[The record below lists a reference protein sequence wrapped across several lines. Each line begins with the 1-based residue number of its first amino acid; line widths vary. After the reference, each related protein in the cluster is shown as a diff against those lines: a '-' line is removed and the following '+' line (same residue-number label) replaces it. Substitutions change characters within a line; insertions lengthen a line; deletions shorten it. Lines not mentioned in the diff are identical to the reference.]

1 MSASF
6 LRFLRSG
13 PPPPNVVLLPDAVFF
28 TRAVPIA
35 AGATPAESTA
45 QIELALETTA
55 PFPLAQLYYGYY
67 WTPGSERALIF
78 AAYRRRFTTDQTA
91 EWQGAQLVLP
101 RFATVLG
108 ASVQP
113 ATSVILN
120 AAEGLTGISWDASPV
135 PARVLFR
142 PVPADASQEDRSRV
156 REELLALLG
165 GTKTVIDLPEPPVAD
180 PAHSDRE
187 IVFRSGELVS
197 ALPRAVTSALDV
209 RDKGELGA
217 LRAAQRRDVLLWR
230 VTLGAAAA
238 LLLLGLGELALIGGR
253 AWQQVRLTQV
263 RAQQPL
269 VEKITGLDEQARR
282 IEELATKRLLPLEMV
297 TVLVG
302 EDGARK
308 PGDIQFTR
316 VEATQ
321 AGGLYTVRIEGIT
334 NNTAQVNAY
343 GATLAALPE
352 IDKVDP
358 HVAQMRGNITSFT
371 ITVTFKPDAVKPVS
385 GSAE

>member
-13 PPPPNVVLLPDAVFF
+13 PPPPNVVLLPDAMFF

-35 AGATPAESTA
+35 AGATPAEATA

-55 PFPLAQLYYGYY
+55 PFPLAQLYYGSY
-67 WTPGSERALIF
+67 WAPGSERALIF
-78 AAYRRRFTTDQTA
+78 ASYRRRFTTDQTA
-91 EWQGAQLVLP
+91 QWQGAQLVLP
-101 RFATVLG
+101 TFATVLG

-113 ATSVILN
+113 ATSVILSSP
-120 AAEGLTGISWDASPV
+120 EGFTGVLWDASPV

-142 PVPADASQEDRSRV
+142 PVTAEASEEERSRA
-156 REELLALLG
+156 REELLRLLG
-165 GTKTVIDLPEPPVAD
+165 GSKTVIDLPEPPAAD
-180 PAHSDRE
+180 PAHTDRE
-187 IVFRSGELVS
+187 IVLRSGELVS
-197 ALPRAVTSALDV
+197 VLPRTVTTALDV
-209 RDKGELGA
+209 RDKGELAA
-217 LRAAQRRDVLLWR
+217 LRAAQKRDVLLWR

-269 VEKITGLDEQARR
+269 VEKITSLDEQARR

-297 TVLVG
+297 TILVG

-385 GSAE
+385 GPAE